1 MYAAHFGAGLAIK
14 SRVWNAPIWSLLVA
28 AFLPDILWIPL
39 ATLGIESRP
48 SAWHDDW
55 SHSLLMVLVWAT
67 LFALLFIRRGRAVAA
82 AIWIAVFSHFLLD
95 LPIHPKDLALY
106 PHSTIHLGLGLWS
119 IGRFNYWLVESCVL
133 LVLMVFYI
141 RGAHSNRLS
150 VTRIATTCLLL
161 LGLHARFFL
170 PF

>member
-14 SRVWNAPIWSLLVA
+14 SRVWNAPTWALLVG
-28 AFLPDILWIPL
+28 AFLPDVLWIPL

-48 SAWHDDW
+48 TAWHDDW

-106 PHSTIHLGLGLWS
+106 PHSTIHLGMGLWS

-133 LVLMVFYI
+133 VVLMIFYI
-141 RGAHSNRLS
+141 RGARSHRLS
-150 VTRIATTCLLL
+150 VNSIAGTCVLLL
-161 LGLHARFFL
+161 ALHARFFL

>member
-1 MYAAHFGAGLAIK
+1 MYAAHFGAALAIK
-14 SRVWNAPIWSLLVA
+14 SRVWYAPAWALLVA

-39 ATLGIESRP
+39 ATLGIESQP
-48 SAWHDDW
+48 TAWHDDW

-67 LFALLFIRRGRAVAA
+67 LLALSFIRRGRLVAT
-82 AIWIAVFSHFLLD
+82 AIWLAVFSHFLLD

-119 IGRFNYWLVESCVL
+119 IGRFNYWLVETAILVVL
-133 LVLMVFYI
+133 TIVYV
-141 RGAHSNRLS
+141 RGARVHKLS
-150 VTRIATTCLLL
+150 ISRIAGTCLLL
-161 LGLHARFFL
+161 LVLHARFFL